1 MNVLK
6 LLCGCAPGEHCWE
19 LLHPIPSHVR
29 WNCLPGRTLNQTFCF
44 FFIADSLSV
53 SPPFPSLWGRAI
65 NCLLS
70 CGSTI
75 AKSCWNHWLHSDSN
89 RTSHLTSKLMTLALC
104 HAQGDWQLPVPLGST
119 GKQFASF
126 SLEHPLQL
134 RIKKKYRQ
142 KSLLLSWQHSFPD
155 KILAIP
161 GTLHLFSYLK
171 PRLALFWVFWVIFI
185 VVRTFSMK
193 SLLFS
198 FHVYNTVL
206 VTIGTLLM
214 LMLRVYTSCSN
225 RYFIACW
232 PTTPHAPFQPLT
244 TSIPLSDSRS

>member
-6 LLCGCAPGEHCWE
+6 LLCGRAPGEHCWE

-134 RIKKKYRQ
+134 RINMESTDR
-142 KSLLLSWQHSFPD
+142 SLFCCHGNTPSLIRFWPFQARFTCFPTLSLDYPCSEYS
-155 KILAIP
+155 
-161 GTLHLFSYLK
+161 GLFSL
-171 PRLALFWVFWVIFI
+171 
-185 VVRTFSMK
+185 
-193 SLLFS
+193 
-198 FHVYNTVL
+198 
-206 VTIGTLLM
+206 
-214 LMLRVYTSCSN
+214 
-225 RYFIACW
+225 
-232 PTTPHAPFQPLT
+232 
-244 TSIPLSDSRS
+244 